1 MTRAFEAWFHSDVLD
16 GFGGVAPNARLLYN
30 VQQKPDG
37 TESFH
42 TKNILNKET
51 KTMKRLALLIS
62 AVVTVHGTTL
72 AASVFDDAKVWF
84 RGGYDANSDSVFS
97 ANEFSDSAR
106 PKSDTAHQT
115 VTISGSG
122 VAYGKGAVWSAFNPF
137 YTNTQYYVSLPN
149 GDCAAAED
157 CSSIKIVNPLAS
169 DESWSQFTIF
179 VRFRWDGKFA
189 PGSANRIDILNTGV
203 NWGGK
208 RCFKF
213 GFKYFTST
221 DDFAPWWEIGAVT
234 DGSNPANTAGLK
246 FPVGEWRDMVV
257 TVVDRGV
264 GSYASMNLYM
274 AEAGTITN
282 PGGAWPSLTKWTG
295 TSGNSVCRVGLA
307 STDAIT
313 IGTATFSGD
322 IAAFALW
329 PKVLTYDEM
338 REAFGALR
346 PGDALF
352 RIGKEDG
359 KADEFAASGREQYT
373 IDANGTWDVVP
384 SVLDGTHNTLTI
396 NFDVQGPDSQFWS
409 DMNQILRLVAVSG
422 SGWIEGVV
430 TDTER
435 NRVLNLEPRRIAPGH
450 PADFFVPGY
459 YLRYGPHTLTLKFVR
474 GSGVVFDVIEMRGS
488 FCLGQIDY
496 NKARNEQFKGTAK
509 NSGTAVYH
517 YDIATGYWRA
527 MYSGIAND
535 TFSDTWNGNSEASA
549 ENTVFFDVPA
559 DLVGCTNMLHIS
571 YNNFPN
577 GKISPPDVINGYIN
591 DTLFYASTTVAGS
604 ADGKEWDWEVVP
616 LVIPPNTFVPGRN
629 AFRLRRVYS
638 SGTWWGGI
646 RGLRIA
652 IQNGPPPDKTGM
664 VIILR

>member
-1 MTRAFEAWFHSDVLD
+1 
-16 GFGGVAPNARLLYN
+16 
-30 VQQKPDG
+30 
-37 TESFH
+37 
-42 TKNILNKET
+42 
-51 KTMKRLALLIS
+51 MKRLLLLACA
-62 AVVTVHGTTL
+62 AVAVHGTTW
-72 AASVFDDAKVWF
+72 AASVYDDAKVWF
-84 RGGYDANSDSVFS
+84 RGGYDANGDGVFAASEFVDSS
-97 ANEFSDSAR
+97 R
-106 PKSDTAHQT
+106 PKTDTVHQT
-115 VTISGSG
+115 VTITGNG
-122 VAYGKGAVWSAFNPF
+122 AGYGKGAVWSAFNPF
-137 YTNTQYYVSLPN
+137 YTNTQYYASFPN
-149 GDCAAAED
+149 GNRASSSDCTAFNL
-157 CSSIKIVNPLAS
+157 VNPLAS
-169 DESWSQFTIF
+169 GESWSQYSIF
-179 VRFRWDGKFA
+179 IRFRWDGKFA
-189 PGSANRIDILNTGV
+189 PGNDNKLYVLDTGLNW
-203 NWGGK
+203 NGK
-208 RCFKF
+208 RGIWF
-213 GFKYFTST
+213 GFKYFPET
-221 DDFAPWWEIGAVT
+221 DDFAPFCYAGQ
-234 DGSNPANTAGLK
+234 ANDVPSATKGIK
-246 FPVGEWRDMVV
+246 IPVGEWQDIMI
-257 TVVDRGV
+257 TVYDRGV
-264 GSYASMNLYM
+264 GSYASINLYM
-274 AEAGTITN
+274 GSEGVVTN
-282 PGGAWPSLTKWTG
+282 PGGLWPGLSDADSGKTK
-295 TSGNSVCRVGLA
+295 RVRLE
-307 STDAIT
+307 STDAIK
-313 IGTATFSGD
+313 IGYTAFSGD
-322 IAAFALW
+322 IAEWALW
-329 PKVLTYDEM
+329 PKVLTYDEV

-359 KADEFAASGREQYT
+359 KSDEFAAAGNRQYAV
-373 IDANGTWDVVP
+373 DANGTWDVVP
-384 SVLDGTHNTLTI
+384 SVLDAEHDTLTI
-396 NFDVQGPDSQFWS
+396 NFDVQGPESQFWS